1 MSALIARQAPTAAE
15 RLADLAVQAL
25 VDEADLSPA
34 GLVDRRGSGA
44 HSDLHLGLM
53 HASAQSLWPAFAAMA
68 DAARSEGRVSQALRK
83 PSAAGPR
90 RRSGDAARHRRVN
103 THRGAIWALGLL
115 SAAAMLESGASAGG
129 IAASAAAL
137 ARLDDPAAPHNPDS
151 HGARVC
157 RRYGV
162 LGAREQAQHGFP
174 AVIEHGLPQLL
185 ASRRAGAGEQNA
197 RLDAL
202 LAIMSSLTDTCV
214 LHRAGLEGLTR
225 MQAGARAVLEAG
237 GAASLAG
244 RRQLRLLDRDML
256 ALNASPGRRRPPG
269 RHPFLDRLRRMR
281 RRRLG
286 ATEHGNP
293 VFRIRRRATRPRQG
307 PGRRGRLGRPE
318 VLLEPGQAGKL
329 AIQVVTSVN
338 GAEQRWKSLFERMFR
353 EQTPPALNIDIH
365 DFGATPGVV
374 RLRLEQG
381 LEEVGHD

>member
-1 MSALIARQAPTAAE
+1 MSALIARRAPSAAE

-25 VDEADLSPA
+25 IDEAELSPKP

-44 HSDLHLGLM
+44 HQDLHLGLM

-68 DAARSEGRVSQALRK
+68 DAARLEGRVSQALRETLGQLGRDGE
-83 PSAAGPR
+83 AEMLRVTAG
-90 RRSGDAARHRRVN
+90 VN

-162 LGAREQAQHGFP
+162 LGAREQAQQGFP

-185 ASRRAGAGEQNA
+185 ASRHAGAGEQNA

-225 MQAGARAVLEAG
+225 MQDGARAVLEAG

-256 ALNASPGRRRPPG
+256 ALNASPGG
-269 RHPFLDRLRRMR
+269 AADLLAATLFLDRL
-281 RRRLG
+281 
-286 ATEHGNP
+286 APH
-293 VFRIRRRATRPRQG
+293 A
-307 PGRRGRLGRPE
+307 
-318 VLLEPGQAGKL
+318 L
-329 AIQVVTSVN
+329 APTGSN
-338 GAEQRWKSLFERMFR
+338 
-353 EQTPPALNIDIH
+353 
-365 DFGATPGVV
+365 
-374 RLRLEQG
+374 
-381 LEEVGHD
+381 